1 MPDTAG
7 FPQMDSHGFPLGQTA
22 EGETVLSNGVSGEVA
37 ISICVPCFHDSADA
51 LIATLS
57 RMDLAA
63 RATLLLFDDGSGNPA
78 LTRLLARHMMHF
90 PGPARL
96 ITSPDNLGR
105 AGARNRLLA
114 LAETDWVLFLDAD
127 MRPDDDQFLVRYLDA
142 LRAADGPALIA
153 GGFSLKHVKPTK
165 ETELHAAQALKS
177 ECLPADTRAKQPGHH
192 VFTSNILVH
201 ADILKAVGFDAG
213 FTGWG
218 WEDVDWGLRVA
229 ADYPVLHIDNPA
241 THLGLDATPALIDKF
256 GGSAANFAY
265 LAERHPDAVKQMP
278 LWRMARGFRHLP
290 ARPLWRGLTKAMAKT
305 GALPLGLRLNA
316 LKTYRALCYA
326 EALK

>member
-1 MPDTAG
+1 MPDTAT
-7 FPQMDSHGFPLGQTA
+7 FPQMDRHGFPLGKTA
-22 EGETVLSNGVSGEVA
+22 EGETVLSNGVSGEA
-37 ISICVPCFHDSADA
+37 ALSICVPCYQDSADA

-57 RMDLAA
+57 RMDLAG
-63 RATLLLFDDGSGNPA
+63 RATLLLFDDGTGNEA

-96 ITSPDNLGR
+96 ITSPKNLGR
-105 AGARNRLLA
+105 AQARNRLLA
-114 LAETDWVLFLDAD
+114 LAETDWILFLDAD

-142 LRAADGPALIA
+142 LRAADSPALIA
-153 GGFSLKHVKPTK
+153 GGFSLKHVTPTA
-165 ETELHAAQALKS
+165 ETALHAAQSAKS
-177 ECLPADTRAKQPGHH
+177 ECLPAEIRAKEPGRY

-201 ADILKAVGFDAG
+201 ADILKEVGFDRG

-229 ADYPVLHIDNPA
+229 GKYPVIHIDNTA
-241 THLGLDATPALIDKF
+241 THLGLDPAPVLLDKF

-265 LAERHPDAVKQMP
+265 LAERHPEAAKQMP
-278 LWRMARGFRHLP
+278 LWRMARHFRHLP
-290 ARPLWRGLTKAMAKT
+290 ARPLWRSLTRAMAKS
-305 GALPLGLRLNA
+305 GILPIGLRLAA
-316 LKTYRALCYA
+316 LKTYRALAYA

>member
-1 MPDTAG
+1 MPDTSA

-22 EGETVLSNGVSGEVA
+22 EGETVLSNGVSGEA
-37 ISICVPCFHDSADA
+37 SISICVPCYKDSADA

-63 RATLLLFDDGSGNPA
+63 RATLLLFDDGSGDDA

-96 ITSPDNLGR
+96 ITSPKNLGR
-105 AGARNRLLA
+105 ADARNRLLA
-114 LAETDWVLFLDAD
+114 LAETDWILFLDAD

-142 LRAADGPALIA
+142 LRAQDTPALIA
-153 GGFSLKHVKPTK
+153 GGFSLKHVKPTN
-165 ETELHAAQALKS
+165 ETELHAAQSRRS
-177 ECLPADTRAKQPGHH
+177 ECLPAATRAQQPGRY

-201 ADILKAVGFDAG
+201 ADILKDVGFDAG

-229 ADYPVLHIDNPA
+229 AKYPVIHIDNTA
-241 THLGLDATPALIDKF
+241 THLGLDPAPALLDKF

-265 LAERHPDAVKQMP
+265 LAERHPDAVREMP
-278 LWRMARGFRHLP
+278 LWRMANHFSHLP
-290 ARPLWRGLTKAMAKT
+290 ARPLWRGLTRSMAKAR
-305 GALPLGLRLNA
+305 ALPLDMRLAA
-316 LKTYRALCYA
+316 LKTYRALSYA
-326 EALK
+326 EAL